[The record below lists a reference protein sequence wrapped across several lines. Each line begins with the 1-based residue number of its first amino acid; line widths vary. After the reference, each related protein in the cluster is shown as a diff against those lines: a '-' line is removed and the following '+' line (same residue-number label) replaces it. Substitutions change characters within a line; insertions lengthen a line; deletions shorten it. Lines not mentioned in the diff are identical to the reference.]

1 MNPHRTDLRHTARQ
15 RCKGT
20 ALLTV
25 LFTLILALCTGFAV
39 RPAHAEEPDATTNT
53 DQAAKPGVSITVN
66 SMTPVI
72 TPSSGYKLNLT
83 VTNNTD
89 ADVDHGSIDALTNFT
104 YNFISRTDL
113 QEWAEGRGQ
122 IPLPDLLV
130 TLHVP
135 RIAAHKSV
143 TVNSSLPASE
153 EILKQFNSWGPRP
166 LALDYRSD
174 DGAQTSTLHSFV
186 TRSQDGLQG
195 ERTPQLHMTMLM
207 PLTAGDWSLD
217 ETTLKALRA
226 DRSAKTHASAIA
238 TLDGKSA
245 EALRTKDQLTQRFPH
260 VQALADPQ
268 VLATLQAP
276 HMQALMQP
284 ADFDIT
290 RYSYADN
297 ANGYENAGVPLSS
310 WAASSSVRTLRTV
323 LNDGAAERPVYAM
336 QGVGAWNT
344 EALDTARMQG
354 YDTVIA
360 THDFDDQDDTAAH
373 TGVYRVPT
381 AHGDV
386 TVMATHPMLSQ
397 LAAGQATSQE
407 AQAETNTAGRLQR
420 FIAQSAFYQMEQPY
434 QNRCLLVSFGPDS
447 SAANIA
453 AFMGA
458 LQEASWLDLTDL
470 ETLRASEPYM
480 SGDDAATVA
489 DTTTVDPAAYDTTT
503 LDTTL
508 TTLAHTR
515 RDLQHF
521 NTSVLLADGSMPG
534 GPAAQTGDAN
544 NTKPGDGDANDAD
557 DASDNATSDTSG
569 DALGAL
575 QWSNRWLQAHDEL
588 ALLSLNANT
597 ARSSALTAAT
607 QAMVDYLR
615 QGIGLTTPT
624 NVNVVSESASL
635 PVTVT
640 NSLPYPISLRI
651 SSRTDS
657 MEIVT
662 SRFVDVNVPPG
673 SEAQA
678 TLEIRVSTAGTT
690 VANQELVN
698 HEGVPLSGIHT
709 TTITSSLQISDKS
722 GIVFIIIAVLLGI
735 VGLWRQFHRKKDPD
749 E

>member
-1 MNPHRTDLRHTARQ
+1 
-15 RCKGT
+15 
-20 ALLTV
+20 
-25 LFTLILALCTGFAV
+25 
-39 RPAHAEEPDATTNT
+39 
-53 DQAAKPGVSITVN
+53 
-66 SMTPVI
+66 MTPVI

-310 WAASSSVRTLRTV
+310 WAASSSVQTLRTV

-480 SGDDAATVA
+480 SGDDAGNRGR
-489 DTTTVDPAAYDTTT
+489 
-503 LDTTL
+503 
-508 TTLAHTR
+508 HHHR
-515 RDLQHF
+515 R
-521 NTSVLLADGSMPG
+521 PG
-534 GPAAQTGDAN
+534 C
-544 NTKPGDGDANDAD
+544 
-557 DASDNATSDTSG
+557 
-569 DALGAL
+569 
-575 QWSNRWLQAHDEL
+575 
-588 ALLSLNANT
+588 
-597 ARSSALTAAT
+597 
-607 QAMVDYLR
+607 V
-615 QGIGLTTPT
+615 
-624 NVNVVSESASL
+624 
-635 PVTVT
+635 
-640 NSLPYPISLRI
+640 
-651 SSRTDS
+651 
-657 MEIVT
+657 
-662 SRFVDVNVPPG
+662 
-673 SEAQA
+673 
-678 TLEIRVSTAGTT
+678 
-690 VANQELVN
+690 
-698 HEGVPLSGIHT
+698 
-709 TTITSSLQISDKS
+709 
-722 GIVFIIIAVLLGI
+722 
-735 VGLWRQFHRKKDPD
+735 
-749 E
+749 

>member
-1 MNPHRTDLRHTARQ
+1 
-15 RCKGT
+15 
-20 ALLTV
+20 
-25 LFTLILALCTGFAV
+25 
-39 RPAHAEEPDATTNT
+39 
-53 DQAAKPGVSITVN
+53 
-66 SMTPVI
+66 
-72 TPSSGYKLNLT
+72 
-83 VTNNTD
+83 
-89 ADVDHGSIDALTNFT
+89 
-104 YNFISRTDL
+104 
-113 QEWAEGRGQ
+113 
-122 IPLPDLLV
+122 
-130 TLHVP
+130 
-135 RIAAHKSV
+135 
-143 TVNSSLPASE
+143 
-153 EILKQFNSWGPRP
+153 
-166 LALDYRSD
+166 
-174 DGAQTSTLHSFV
+174 
-186 TRSQDGLQG
+186 
-195 ERTPQLHMTMLM
+195 
-207 PLTAGDWSLD
+207 
-217 ETTLKALRA
+217 
-226 DRSAKTHASAIA
+226 
-238 TLDGKSA
+238 
-245 EALRTKDQLTQRFPH
+245 
-260 VQALADPQ
+260 
-268 VLATLQAP
+268 
-276 HMQALMQP
+276 MQP

-310 WAASSSVRTLRTV
+310 WAASSSVQTLRTV

-386 TVMATHPMLSQ
+386 TVMATHPML
-397 LAAGQATSQE
+397 AAGGGPSHVAGGTGGDE
-407 AQAETNTAGRLQR
+407 HRRPAAEVHRAERLLPNGTAVPEPLPAGEFRPGFLCREHRRLH
-420 FIAQSAFYQMEQPY
+420 
-434 QNRCLLVSFGPDS
+434 
-447 SAANIA
+447 
-453 AFMGA
+453 GA

-615 QGIGLTTPT
+615 QGIGLTTP
-624 NVNVVSESASL
+624 
-635 PVTVT
+635 P
-640 NSLPYPISLRI
+640 
-651 SSRTDS
+651 
-657 MEIVT
+657 M
-662 SRFVDVNVPPG
+662 
-673 SEAQA
+673 
-678 TLEIRVSTAGTT
+678 
-690 VANQELVN
+690 
-698 HEGVPLSGIHT
+698 
-709 TTITSSLQISDKS
+709 
-722 GIVFIIIAVLLGI
+722 
-735 VGLWRQFHRKKDPD
+735 
-749 E
+749 

>member
-1 MNPHRTDLRHTARQ
+1 
-15 RCKGT
+15 
-20 ALLTV
+20 
-25 LFTLILALCTGFAV
+25 
-39 RPAHAEEPDATTNT
+39 
-53 DQAAKPGVSITVN
+53 
-66 SMTPVI
+66 
-72 TPSSGYKLNLT
+72 
-83 VTNNTD
+83 
-89 ADVDHGSIDALTNFT
+89 
-104 YNFISRTDL
+104 
-113 QEWAEGRGQ
+113 
-122 IPLPDLLV
+122 
-130 TLHVP
+130 
-135 RIAAHKSV
+135 
-143 TVNSSLPASE
+143 
-153 EILKQFNSWGPRP
+153 
-166 LALDYRSD
+166 
-174 DGAQTSTLHSFV
+174 
-186 TRSQDGLQG
+186 
-195 ERTPQLHMTMLM
+195 
-207 PLTAGDWSLD
+207 
-217 ETTLKALRA
+217 
-226 DRSAKTHASAIA
+226 
-238 TLDGKSA
+238 
-245 EALRTKDQLTQRFPH
+245 
-260 VQALADPQ
+260 
-268 VLATLQAP
+268 
-276 HMQALMQP
+276 
-284 ADFDIT
+284 
-290 RYSYADN
+290 
-297 ANGYENAGVPLSS
+297 
-310 WAASSSVRTLRTV
+310 
-323 LNDGAAERPVYAM
+323 
-336 QGVGAWNT
+336 
-344 EALDTARMQG
+344 
-354 YDTVIA
+354 
-360 THDFDDQDDTAAH
+360 
-373 TGVYRVPT
+373 
-381 AHGDV
+381 
-386 TVMATHPMLSQ
+386 
-397 LAAGQATSQE
+397 
-407 AQAETNTAGRLQR
+407 
-420 FIAQSAFYQMEQPY
+420 
-434 QNRCLLVSFGPDS
+434 
-447 SAANIA
+447 
-453 AFMGA
+453 
-458 LQEASWLDLTDL
+458 
-470 ETLRASEPYM
+470 M

>member
-1 MNPHRTDLRHTARQ
+1 
-15 RCKGT
+15 
-20 ALLTV
+20 
-25 LFTLILALCTGFAV
+25 
-39 RPAHAEEPDATTNT
+39 
-53 DQAAKPGVSITVN
+53 
-66 SMTPVI
+66 
-72 TPSSGYKLNLT
+72 
-83 VTNNTD
+83 
-89 ADVDHGSIDALTNFT
+89 
-104 YNFISRTDL
+104 
-113 QEWAEGRGQ
+113 
-122 IPLPDLLV
+122 
-130 TLHVP
+130 
-135 RIAAHKSV
+135 
-143 TVNSSLPASE
+143 
-153 EILKQFNSWGPRP
+153 
-166 LALDYRSD
+166 
-174 DGAQTSTLHSFV
+174 
-186 TRSQDGLQG
+186 
-195 ERTPQLHMTMLM
+195 
-207 PLTAGDWSLD
+207 
-217 ETTLKALRA
+217 
-226 DRSAKTHASAIA
+226 
-238 TLDGKSA
+238 
-245 EALRTKDQLTQRFPH
+245 
-260 VQALADPQ
+260 
-268 VLATLQAP
+268 
-276 HMQALMQP
+276 MQP

-310 WAASSSVRTLRTV
+310 WAASSSVQTLRTV